1 MTGIHRASAE
11 SSAPPLAVGRALTG
25 GGGCGPRV
33 TEPDQLLSP
42 GDLMDTR

>member
-25 GGGCGPRV
+25 GGGLWPQGY
-33 TEPDQLLSP
+33 
-42 GDLMDTR
+42 